1 MNLIYTY
8 NYRHAI
14 PRLQLSDKQW
24 IHAYNKTITTDGQTI
39 DHHSRHNG
47 YNQSDKQSTN
57 AHSIT
62 NTINRQTIDHW
73 KKKTIRLLKE
83 ETYVF
88 SFKRAQPTARK
99 L

>member
-73 KKKTIRLLKE
+73 KKKQLA
-83 ETYVF
+83 F
-88 SFKRAQPTARK
+88 
-99 L
+99 